1 MGAIHPSPVLDHL
14 VAFTLINEREA
25 YRTAGGVSEVSA
37 RIATLL
43 KARDRA
49 TASTAAAMIN
59 ASDSRGST
67 MDG

>member
-1 MGAIHPSPVLDHL
+1 MGAIHPSPALDHL
-14 VAFTLINEREA
+14 VACALINEREA

-49 TASTAAAMIN
+49 TASTAAMIN
-59 ASDSRGST
+59 ASDSRGSM